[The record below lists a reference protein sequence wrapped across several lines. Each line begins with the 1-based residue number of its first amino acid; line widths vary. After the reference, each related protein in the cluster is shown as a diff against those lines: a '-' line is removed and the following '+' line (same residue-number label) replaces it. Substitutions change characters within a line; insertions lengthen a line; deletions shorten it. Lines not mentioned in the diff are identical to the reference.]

1 MLLLKDVA
9 VLVPRH
15 MLESAFAGA
24 EKLKVD
30 RVTITESVS
39 MIMVIYNTWEFLH
52 TATGLGLWILSIVSP
67 VAFFNIL
74 ISFMP
79 YLVRCG

>member
-1 MLLLKDVA
+1 MVCSVEPA
-9 VLVPRH
+9 VIS

-52 TATGLGLWILSIVSP
+52 TATGL
-67 VAFFNIL
+67 
-74 ISFMP
+74 
-79 YLVRCG
+79 